1 VTNIDPRRAVT
12 ALRRTPSPFDSTSS
26 AFARAAMLEV
36 SRALLFARR
45 DPSRTGTRQ

>member
-12 ALRRTPSPFDSTSS
+12 ALRRTPMSFDSTSS

-36 SRALLFARR
+36 SHALLFALR
-45 DPSRTGTRQ
+45 DPAKSGIGQ